1 MSAPARIPQADLTRA
16 LMAAKAAG
24 FAVVRA
30 RSTGGEVEYVF
41 SHGTPAPLKGTGD
54 EVELD

>member
-30 RSTGGEVEYVF
+30 RSSGGEVEYIF
-41 SHGTPAPLKGTGD
+41 SHGSPVADVAVGKD
-54 EVELD
+54 IELD